1 MADTT
6 TDVLVT
12 AYPALDEATTDCD
25 AVAGR
30 VSA

>member
-1 MADTT
+1 MTETT
-6 TDVLVT
+6 TDVLVA
-12 AYPALDEATTDCD
+12 AYPAVEEATTDCD